1 MENGDEMRCERVGN
15 DRVDSER
22 YEREN
27 EMGNEWDWDE
37 MGEGWKIVDG

>member
-1 MENGDEMRCERVGN
+1 MMDELDGMMRIWENDDWISVGN

-27 EMGNEWDWDE
+27 ECGFVME
-37 MGEGWKIVDG
+37 

>member
-1 MENGDEMRCERVGN
+1 MMRILDGLMRLWENGDWISVGN

-27 EMGNEWDWDE
+27 ECGNEME
-37 MGEGWKIVDG
+37 